1 MNHFNSTSAAST
13 PVTSTDS
20 YTRTFT
26 RTFFTRLKDRFF
38 LFCEDLCEK
47 VENDTLTVKEAGR
60 LALIIAVAAEGII
73 LLTRLF

>member
-20 YTRTFT
+20 YT

>member
-13 PVTSTDS
+13 PVTNTDS
-20 YTRTFT
+20 YTRTF
-26 RTFFTRLKDRFF
+26 FARLKDRFF
-38 LFCEDLCEK
+38 LFCEDLCAK

-60 LALIIAVAAEGII
+60 LALIIAIAAEGII